1 MRFPNAFS
9 GVKKI
14 WLAEILMLLAAIIGI
29 IMIVV
34 VATNGTLVGENEIVI
49 NESAK
54 TPISI
59 LGIASGVIAL
69 IAFIL
74 NLVGLIIA
82 RKDDSGFKIALLVTV
97 LGVVAAAI
105 SAIWS
110 TNAGLVKWM
119 DTLTTIF
126 SMFASYYVLTG
137 IANLADQIPDE
148 ATKKLALKSRT
159 LVEGSFCATVIFKL
173 IINIFKIQD
182 GSTIYTILSVVAL
195 LLELVSYILYLRAL
209 SKGKK
214 MLAK

>member
-1 MRFPNAFS
+1 
-9 GVKKI
+9 
-14 WLAEILMLLAAIIGI
+14 MLLAAVIGI
-29 IMIVV
+29 ILIFVI
-34 VATNGTLVGENEIVI
+34 AANGTLVGEDEIVI
-49 NESAK
+49 NEAAK

-59 LGIASGVIAL
+59 LGIVSAVVAL
-69 IAFIL
+69 VAFVL

-82 RKDDSGFKIALLVTV
+82 RKDDSGFRIALLVTV
-97 LGVVAAAI
+97 LGIIASAV

-137 IANLADQIPDE
+137 IANLADQIPDA
-148 ATKKLALKSRT
+148 ATKALALKSRT

-173 IINIFKIQD
+173 IISIFKIQD
-182 GSTIYTILSVVAL
+182 GSTLYTILSIVAL